1 MGRMKEMYIKILE
14 ANGDKLPYDLTI
26 SDLPKMKELEIYE
39 WHTYNRAISKKKE
52 DKISSN
58 EKLEIYV
65 NEGWVKVRKDHES
78 NLKKN
83 ELF

>member
-39 WHTYNRAISKKKE
+39 WHAYNRAISKKRE
-52 DKISSN
+52 DKISSD

-78 NLKKN
+78 NLKK
-83 ELF
+83 